1 MKFGQYELLEPIAV
15 GGMAEVFKGRV
26 VAAEGFEKLV
36 AIKRILPDLAE
47 DDRFV
52 KMLLTEARIH
62 SALSHRNIVQ
72 IHDLGISED
81 GQYFIVLEYVD
92 GVDLRIVM
100 QQLADAGE
108 ILPEALS
115 LHIAS
120 EVAQG
125 LHFAHELRGP
135 DGQPLGL
142 IHRDVTPSNILVSLA
157 GEVKLSDFGLA
168 KRRHDRSVV
177 GSLKGN
183 LSYMSPEQA
192 RQAPLDRRTDVFSL
206 GAVLF
211 ELLTGRR
218 LREITDE
225 LAGWSQVA
233 SGVVPSVRTLRPDLP
248 PAVGALLDRALA
260 ADPETRF
267 PDAGVF
273 GTAIREALAS
283 LNVAVGASDL
293 ATLIQALD
301 PPRRPRALM
310 NERSKVIRLGPEARA
325 LREAIESP
333 PTPAPVPI
341 PARSRGTAPLP
352 TLATGSAAA
361 APAAQMVATPL
372 PSTPR
377 PRGRTPQ
384 PPPQVDP
391 NRRSSPGLNMQPPA
405 DPNRRSS
412 PGLNMPPQAPVDP
425 NRRSSPGLDPRLTNG
440 TPLQPAA
447 RVPTAPLGARGPGPR
462 QTPIAPRATVGAP
475 RLSPARP
482 FAAEPNPFPSFPPIR
497 QPRETAR
504 VQPLKARRRWPQR
517 LFVLLLLLGG
527 AAFAVDRY
535 LVPLDVLVTWR
546 SPARLA
552 ISTDPPGATLRL
564 DGMPLGA
571 PSPLVVEVRRD
582 LIDHVLEASRPGFKP
597 ARTSLRYDKT
607 VSLKARLV
615 LDAAPPPPAPPP
627 SAAPVAAPPPPPAAP
642 ARARGKRR

>member
-1 MKFGQYELLEPIAV
+1 MKFGQYELIELIAA
-15 GGMAEVFKGRV
+15 GGMAEVFKGRA

-92 GVDLRIVM
+92 GVDLRIVT
-100 QQLADAGE
+100 QQLAAAGE

-125 LHFAHELRGP
+125 LHFAHELRGA

-206 GAVLF
+206 GALLF

-248 PAVGALLDRALA
+248 LAVGALLDRALA
-260 ADPETRF
+260 ADPEARF
-267 PDAGVF
+267 PDAGLF
-273 GTAIREALAS
+273 GTAIREVLAG

-310 NERSKVIRLGPEARA
+310 NERSKVIRLGPEATA
-325 LREAIESP
+325 LREAIEAP
-333 PTPAPVPI
+333 TTPAPVPL
-341 PARSRGTAPLP
+341 PVRSRGTEPLP
-352 TLATGSAAA
+352 TLANALAATA
-361 APAAQMVATPL
+361 YAGEAVATPL
-372 PSTPR
+372 PSTRLPPPQ
-377 PRGRTPQ
+377 PRGRTLQAPAQ
-384 PPPQVDP
+384 SDP
-391 NRRSSPGLNMQPPA
+391 NRRLSPGLA
-405 DPNRRSS
+405 S
-412 PGLNMPPQAPVDP
+412 PGLA
-425 NRRSSPGLDPRLTNG
+425 SPGLDVANGAPLHPAPRVATG
-440 TPLQPAA
+440 
-447 RVPTAPLGARGPGPR
+447 PLGARGPAPR
-462 QTPIAPRATVGAP
+462 HTPILPRAAVPAPRV
-475 RLSPARP
+475 SPARP
-482 FAAEPNPFPSFPPIR
+482 FSAQPGPFPAFAPQR
-497 QPRETAR
+497 QARETLR
-504 VQPLKARRRWPQR
+504 VQPLRVRRRRWPMTVC
-517 LFVLLLLLGG
+517 VLLLVLGG

-535 LVPLDVLVTWR
+535 LVPLEVLVTWPR
-546 SPARLA
+546 AARLA
-552 ISTDPPGATLRL
+552 ISTDPTGAALLL
-564 DGMPLGA
+564 DGTSLDK
-571 PSPLVVEVRRD
+571 PSPLVVDVRRD
-582 LIDHVLEASRPGFKP
+582 LLEHVLEATHPGFKP
-597 ARTSLRYDKT
+597 ARINLRYDKT
-607 VSLKARLV
+607 VSLAARLV
-615 LDAAPPPPAPPP
+615 LEALPSPPPPVP
-627 SAAPVAAPPPPPAAP
+627 AAIPASPPASP
-642 ARARGKRR
+642 AGPLRGRAKRR

>member
-1 MKFGQYELLEPIAV
+1 MKFGQYELIELIAA
-15 GGMAEVFKGRV
+15 GGMAEVFKGRA

-47 DDRFV
+47 DERFV

-92 GVDLRIVM
+92 GVDLRIVT
-100 QQLADAGE
+100 QQLAAAGE

-248 PAVGALLDRALA
+248 LPVGALLDRALA
-260 ADPETRF
+260 ADPEARF

-273 GTAIREALAS
+273 GTAIREVLAG

-310 NERSKVIRLGPEARA
+310 NERSKVIRLGPEATA
-325 LREAIESP
+325 LREAIEAP
-333 PTPAPVPI
+333 TTPAPVPM
-341 PARSRGTAPLP
+341 PVRARRTEPLP
-352 TLATGSAAA
+352 TLVNPAAPP
-361 APAAQMVATPL
+361 APAAEATATPL
-372 PSTPR
+372 PSTPSPRPR

-384 PPPQVDP
+384 TPPQSDPNRRSSPGLNMQMPAQVDP
-391 NRRSSPGLNMQPPA
+391 NRRSSPGLNMA
-405 DPNRRSS
+405 
-412 PGLNMPPQAPVDP
+412 
-425 NRRSSPGLDPRLTNG
+425 NG
-440 TPLQPAA
+440 APLQPAG
-447 RVPTAPLGARGPGPR
+447 RIPSGPIGARAPGAR
-462 QTPIAPRATVGAP
+462 QTPIAPRAALPGP

-482 FAAEPNPFPSFPPIR
+482 FSSQPAPFPPFP
-497 QPRETAR
+497 
-504 VQPLKARRRWPQR
+504 
-517 LFVLLLLLGG
+517 
-527 AAFAVDRY
+527 
-535 LVPLDVLVTWR
+535 
-546 SPARLA
+546 
-552 ISTDPPGATLRL
+552 
-564 DGMPLGA
+564 
-571 PSPLVVEVRRD
+571 
-582 LIDHVLEASRPGFKP
+582 
-597 ARTSLRYDKT
+597 
-607 VSLKARLV
+607 
-615 LDAAPPPPAPPP
+615 
-627 SAAPVAAPPPPPAAP
+627 
-642 ARARGKRR
+642 